1 MGQSNKMSD
10 KINNQEIQEEHSD
23 TEDEE
28 EEEGVDPQVKEKERK
43 ASEKRLIKII
53 HSNELEDSREN
64 TPKLAHK
71 QDKDAQVEEVNSGKE
86 MSRKISD
93 NFSEVT
99 STVAINSQQK

>member
-1 MGQSNKMSD
+1 MSD

-43 ASEKRLIKII
+43 VSEKRLIKII

-86 MSRKISD
+86 VEIIRFYYTRMLKI
-93 NFSEVT
+93 FYL
-99 STVAINSQQK
+99 